1 MESCLFHPQ
10 YGYYLQKGPIIGNE
24 GDFTTAPEISQ
35 LFGESI
41 ALFIA
46 NYISPLP
53 EKFRIVELGP
63 GRGTLAKD
71 LMKVIN
77 TIPNIQ
83 NRFYEYIFIEK
94 SEQMQLLQNK
104 ALNNTKCSF
113 YPKISSCPS
122 NLSGTINIVV
132 ANEFFDV
139 LPINLIKV
147 RQRHLKM

>member
-46 NYISPLP
+46 NYISPLS

-63 GRGTLAKD
+63 GRGTLATD
-71 LMKVIN
+71 VMKVIN
-77 TIPNIQ
+77 AIPNIR
-83 NRFYEYIFIEK
+83 NRFDEYVFIEK
-94 SEQMQLLQNK
+94 SEQMQSLQNK
-104 ALNNTKCSF
+104 ALNNTNRSF
-113 YPKISSCPS
+113 YPKISHYPS
-122 NLSGTINIVV
+122 NLPGTINIVV

-139 LPINLIKV
+139 LPVNLIKV
-147 RQRHLKM
+147 K